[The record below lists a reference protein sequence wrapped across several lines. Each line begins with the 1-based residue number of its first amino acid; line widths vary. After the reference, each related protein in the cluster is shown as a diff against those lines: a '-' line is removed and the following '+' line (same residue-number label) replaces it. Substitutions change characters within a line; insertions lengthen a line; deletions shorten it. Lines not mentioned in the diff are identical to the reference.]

1 MMCPGDVTQPRSLLV
16 LAMVVCLF
24 GGCQRG
30 PAKTDLSSDEKH
42 ILKIASLYTDFRGA
56 HQGRVPRDARELKDW
71 AKGLKKDQ
79 LDARGINDLD
89 SAFISPR
96 DNQPYVLV
104 KPEAARPG
112 SGGRPAMLWVYEQT
126 GIDGKRMAA
135 NAMGYAFEMDEEQ
148 FKELVP
154 AGR

>member
-1 MMCPGDVTQPRSLLV
+1 MMCPGEVTRGRSLLV
-16 LAMVVCLF
+16 LAVAVCLF

-30 PAKTDLSSDEKH
+30 PTKTDLSPDEKH
-42 ILKIASLYTDFRGA
+42 ILKIVTLYTDFRGA
-56 HQGRVPRDARELKDW
+56 HQGRGPRDARELKDW
-71 AKGLKKDQ
+71 AKGLKKEQ
-79 LDARGINDLD
+79 LDARGIEDLD

-112 SGGRPAMLWVYEQT
+112 PGGRPAMLWVYEKT
-126 GIDGKRMAA
+126 GVDGKRMAA

>member
-1 MMCPGDVTQPRSLLV
+1 MCPGDVTQTRSLLV
-16 LAMVVCLF
+16 LAAVACLF
-24 GGCQRG
+24 GGCSRG
-30 PAKTDLSSDEKH
+30 PSRTDLSSDEKH
-42 ILKIASLYTDFRGA
+42 ILKITSLYTDFRGA

-79 LDARGINDLD
+79 LDSHGIEDLD
-89 SAFISPR
+89 GAFISPR
-96 DNQPYVLV
+96 DKQPYVLV
-104 KPEAARPG
+104 KPEMGRAGP
-112 SGGRPAMLWVYEQT
+112 GGRPPMLWVYEKT
-126 GIDGKRMAA
+126 GVDGKRMAA